1 MSTPFAALVVLGQ
14 VTAVLILTLLFARLF
29 ARRNAALNIAV
40 NLWGLSAALACPAIF
55 AIVAAANV
63 SWVTLPAPAVPEP
76 LEIVAPSEPVAA
88 PEPPAVAP
96 APAAPVTVRTD
107 TPAAFEA
114 SVTLSEPLSPPTSAP
129 TPPPSPN
136 VTLPDAGA
144 LLAALWAAG
153 ALFLILRL
161 LHGWR
166 VQARLRS
173 TLTPAAID
181 LSGVRELMGLRVAP
195 PVMVS
200 PNVGTPCSIGLVRP
214 VLVLP
219 EPMLSTLTPEAIR
232 DILIHECAH
241 VLHRHHW
248 VGLLQR
254 IAAIV
259 FWPHP
264 LVHVV
269 NRDLSR
275 RLEELCDN
283 HVLESREAAS
293 YARTLLEVLEKTGAV
308 APVTAGVGLLPPRW
322 KISDRIAGLLDQ
334 RRRIVTRT
342 RVSAALGIG
351 TLLAAAGVAL
361 AGIRTAEPA
370 AAPLPE
376 PAPAQALPDEPL
388 PPGAALRFGSTRFRH
403 AAGIQM
409 LSFSPD
415 GKTLVAG
422 GNYAVTAW
430 ELPTGKVRFRR
441 GSCTG
446 YVSFSPDGGVLA
458 LGGGGNSVLLWNVA
472 TGEEIPKEG
481 LGKTPTDHQ
490 GLGGMRL
497 VDFSRDGKRIYSSS
511 QLGTVLV
518 FDAATGK
525 ELRAVKGPEK
535 SYVTA
540 MTVVDGKPAAISR
553 DGDRKRVLW
562 DLETGAELFKFADVD
577 GYVRDSIA
585 SPDGTS
591 VVFTTLKKDGAG
603 GWAYLA
609 EIWDLGLKKRT
620 VALDDTISV
629 AFSRDGATI
638 ATGDARASKI
648 QLREASTGKVLR
660 TIEMTRGVA
669 GFLAFSHDGKML
681 ASSGTLGVRLWDV
694 ATGKELPA
702 STGHDAAISA
712 LVYSPDGTLLATSSS
727 PSSTMQGVFPGV
739 PVDPIRLWDAATGR
753 EVRAFDV
760 QAPADALAFS
770 PDGKRLA
777 AAGGE
782 HVGLWDVTT
791 SKQLLSHQ
799 GQKEVLRTERG
810 RVPFTSVAFSPDGAT
825 LAAGGKD
832 GTLIFWKAATGEK
845 IRSLDGEPITSL
857 AYSPDGKLLA
867 LGLTDHTVRLRD
879 ASGAREIRNIAIP
892 RNNNGSSSNGSMPT
906 PSMIRVV
913 FSPDGRVLATEYSGG
928 YGNRASLWEVATGK
942 EILKWSQGHN
952 LDPVSMSF
960 SPDGLTLASS
970 TMYGGAEISL
980 WDATSTRKI
989 TGIHASPGEAPRG
1002 MLHRMIFRYGF
1013 ALAFTPDGKGIA
1025 VGTDDSTVLVW
1036 SVDPSRWPV
1045 YIRPRKEERPMEQL
1059 WIELASKDAAAAHK
1073 AVLECV
1079 RQGDR
1084 AVAFLK
1090 SELSPAG
1097 ADAAAVRKLIADLDH
1112 EQAETRQS
1120 ASTQLKAMDS
1130 AAEPLLRES
1139 LAANPSGEL
1148 RARLAELLDFCESPM
1163 TDLPDA
1169 LRTRR
1174 AVWVLERIGTP
1185 EAGSVLA
1192 ALAQGP
1198 AGRLSRDARASLL
1211 RLKKK

>member
-14 VTAVLILTLLFARLF
+14 VTTVLILTLLFGRLF
-29 ARRNAALNIAV
+29 ARRNAALNISV

-63 SWVTLPAPAVPEP
+63 SWVTLPAPERR
-76 LEIVAPSEPVAA
+76 EIAAPPEPVAS
-88 PEPPAVAP
+88 AP
-96 APAAPVTVRTD
+96 APEATTVPAPPTAAPVTVRTD
-107 TPAAFEA
+107 TPVAFEA
-114 SVTLSEPLSPPTSAP
+114 SMTMPEPLPAP
-129 TPPPSPN
+129 TPPPAPR
-136 VTLPDAGA
+136 VTLPGAGT
-144 LLAALWAAG
+144 LLAAMWAMG

-173 TLTPAAID
+173 TLKPADID
-181 LSGVRELMGLRVAP
+181 LAGVREMMGLRVAP

-200 PNVGTPCSIGLVRP
+200 PKVGTPCSIGLVRP

-219 EPMLSTLTPEAIR
+219 ETMVSTLTPEALR
-232 DILIHECAH
+232 DILVHECAH

-293 YARTLLEVLEKTGAV
+293 YARTLLEVLEKSGAA

-342 RVSAALGIG
+342 RVSATLGIG

-361 AGIRTAEPA
+361 AGIRTADPA
-370 AAPLPE
+370 AAPIPE
-376 PAPAQALPDEPL
+376 PVQVEAVPDEPL
-388 PPGAALRFGSTRFRH
+388 PPGALLRFGSKRYRH

-422 GNYAVTAW
+422 GNYATTAW
-430 ELPTGKVRFRR
+430 ETATGKVRLHR
-441 GSCTG
+441 GTCTG
-446 YVSFSPDGGVLA
+446 YVSFSPDGRTLA
-458 LGGGGNSVLLWNVA
+458 LGGGGNSVHLWDVA
-472 TGEEIPKEG
+472 TGEAIAREG
-481 LGKTPTDHQ
+481 LGKRPNDNQ

-497 VDFSRDGKRIYSSS
+497 VDFSRDGKQIYSSS
-511 QLGTVLV
+511 HEGTVLV

-525 ELRAVKGPEK
+525 ELRVVKGPEK
-535 SYVTA
+535 SYATA
-540 MTVVDGKPAAISR
+540 MVVVDGKPAAISR
-553 DGDRKRVLW
+553 DGDKKRVLW
-562 DLETGAELFKFADVD
+562 DLETGAEILKFADVD

-585 SPDGTS
+585 SPDGAS
-591 VVFTTLKKDGAG
+591 VLFTTLKQDGAG
-603 GWAYLA
+603 GWTYHA

-620 VALDDTISV
+620 VAFEDTISV
-629 AFSRDGATI
+629 AFSRDGATV
-638 ATGDARASKI
+638 ATGDARAPKI
-648 QLREASTGKVLR
+648 HLREASTGKVLR
-660 TIEMTRGVA
+660 TIEMGRGAA
-669 GFLAFSHDGKML
+669 GVLAFSPDGKIL
-681 ASSGTLGVRLWDV
+681 ASANNTAVRLWDT

-702 STGHDAAISA
+702 SKGHDAAISA
-712 LVYSPDGTLLATSSS
+712 LVYSPDGTLLATSSA
-727 PSSTMQGVFPGV
+727 PNTYMQGTLPGA
-739 PVDPIRLWDAATGR
+739 PTDPIRLWDAATGR
-753 EVRAFDV
+753 EVRAIEV
-760 QAPADALAFS
+760 RAPADALAFS

-782 HVGLWDVTT
+782 YVGLWEVTT

-825 LAAGGKD
+825 LVAGGKD

-879 ASGAREIRNIAIP
+879 ASGAREIRNIPIP
-892 RNNNGSSSNGSMPT
+892 RNNNGSSSNGNMPT
-906 PSMIRVV
+906 PSTIRVN

-928 YGNRASLWEVATGK
+928 FGSRASLWEVATGK
-942 EILKWSQGHN
+942 EILKWSQGSN
-952 LDPVSMSF
+952 QDPIAMSF
-960 SPDGLTLASS
+960 SPDGATLASS

-980 WDATSTRKI
+980 WDASTTRKI
-989 TGIHASPGEAPRG
+989 TGIHASPGEAQKG
-1002 MLHRMIFRYGF
+1002 MLQRMLFRYGF

-1045 YIRPRKEERPMEQL
+1045 YIRPRKEERPLEQL
-1059 WIELASKDAAAAHK
+1059 WIELASKDAAPAHK

-1097 ADAAAVRKLIADLDH
+1097 ADGAAVRKLIADLDH
-1112 EQAETRQS
+1112 EQAETRQA

-1130 AAEPLLRES
+1130 AAEPLLREA

-1148 RARLAELLDFCESPM
+1148 RARLLELLDSCESPM

-1174 AVWVLERIGTP
+1174 AVWVVERIGTA
-1185 EAGSVLA
+1185 EARSLLA
-1192 ALAQGP
+1192 TLAQGP

-1211 RLKKK
+1211 RLKK